1 MHSARK
7 ILSDSDRMMKVV
19 LKRNNNNKI
28 GKRNVIARHTM
39 CVDKADPY
47 FSFERQQ
54 MNVNF
59 MEHIEVQY
67 YFIGLVF
74 RCRFIKAILTWFVRR
89 TENVEKSFESE
100 NQSSSIELI
109 FIVYFF
115 TNTRVIDSYH
125 IRVWLYVIWTYRCR
139 LHSIQFI
146 CVFVDRLPFI
156 YSICIGNFSIFHIA
170 HLLFVQC
177 I

>member
-74 RCRFIKAILTWFVRR
+74 RCRFIKAILIWFVRMKMNWKNWKCR
-89 TENVEKSFESE
+89 KEFWIRESE
-100 NQSSSIELI
+100 QFDWVDFYSVFFHKHKSDWFVSYTSM
-109 FIVYFF
+109 IVCYLD
-115 TNTRVIDSYH
+115 VP
-125 IRVWLYVIWTYRCR
+125 
-139 LHSIQFI
+139 
-146 CVFVDRLPFI
+146 LPFTFNSI
-156 YSICIGNFSIFHIA
+156 YMRFRWPAAI
-170 HLLFVQC
+170 HL
-177 I
+177 